1 MSILKLKIFGYR
13 KSLYIK
19 VLVSMFVAL
28 LTIIFIMQIS
38 NIYVLD
44 IYQKRAISTYQNSLK
59 LYSDYW
65 NGKFDVINSS
75 LITLA
80 STTSDNNYNNICF
93 TEDRLILETSKVV
106 IMRRLDDLVRIN
118 NQFGAFIYVP
128 SRNINLESYNNL
140 GKYAERISLGTE
152 IKKYIENTKISN
164 SKNWDILKIGDKN
177 YFIKVYHIQ
186 KGYVGAIIECETILK
201 YLLQDKS
208 VEGATALIDQNN
220 TVVYEL
226 RKGIGFDISSSS
238 VFSEELRLTDY
249 KIGIIVSKK
258 TLYTDRTFIVLI
270 MVGIFIIGIII
281 VLFNMWIQMKIVLN
295 PLNNLKKAMER
306 FSSGDMEVRLEE
318 NLSSHEINTLY
329 KTFNLMAGQITD
341 LKIDVYES
349 KLEKQEVQSSFLRVQ
364 IQPHFYTNIL
374 NLIYGLSEVASYKNI
389 QKICIFTSNY
399 FRYLLSDKNI
409 FVTLDKEIDCVK
421 NYVEIQKM
429 RYPELLKFELET
441 NLNSILQMVPP
452 LILQTFVENSIKH
465 NVTYVPILNVSVN
478 IAGEDD
484 KLVFNIKDN
493 GLGFSDT
500 LIERLNAD
508 ENISEDGKHI
518 GIVNVKQR
526 LKLIYGSSAQVVIS
540 SKEKETIVK
549 IKIPIISTESGK

>member
-306 FSSGDMEVRLEE
+306 FSSGDMKVRLEE

-478 IAGEDD
+478 IAGKDD